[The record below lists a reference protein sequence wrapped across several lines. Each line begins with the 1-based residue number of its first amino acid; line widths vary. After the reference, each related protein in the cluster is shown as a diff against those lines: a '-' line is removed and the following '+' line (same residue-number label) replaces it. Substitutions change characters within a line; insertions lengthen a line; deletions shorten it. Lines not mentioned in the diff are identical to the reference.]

1 MKQRIR
7 SFERSEP
14 DMSYQ
19 NKRTITSMITGVI
32 VLAAY
37 CIYAFGKQQAGKVA
51 PGDWKFWAVTML
63 LFIGIGIVG
72 MIITMILF
80 HIAMSIG
87 IAVKE
92 RNCDEKEINK
102 TIEASMVEDEMDK
115 LIGLKS
121 SRVGFVFAGIGFVAG
136 LVALLMNYSPA
147 VMLNIIFVAFNIGS
161 LAEGGM
167 SLYYYRKGVRNG

>member
-1 MKQRIR
+1 
-7 SFERSEP
+7 
-14 DMSYQ
+14 MSYQ
-19 NKRTITSMITGVI
+19 SKRTITTMIMGVI

-37 CIYAFGKQQAGKVA
+37 CIYAFGKYQAGEV
-51 PGDWKFWAVTML
+51 PEGDFKFWATTML
-63 LFIGIGIVG
+63 VFIGIGIVA

-80 HIAMSIG
+80 HIGLSIG

-92 RNCDEKEINK
+92 RNYDEKEIEK
-102 TIEASMVEDEMDK
+102 IIEGSMVEDEMDK

-121 SRVGFVFAGIGFVAG
+121 SKVGFIFAGVGFVAG
-136 LVALLMNYSPA
+136 LISLIMEYSPV
-147 VMLNIIFVAFNIGS
+147 VMLNIMFLSFNLGS